1 MRHKLAKRNVVEVI
15 AEGVRAGLTLEAAAA
30 LAGVHRSTLHRW
42 RTAPPGGPDGE
53 RLRELQEAVAEAQAA
68 NLAALVNVAQGMA
81 LSGDGNMIRFLLERR
96 HGWRPEAAVEL
107 RGDRAL
113 GVKSDAE
120 VAEAP
125 TRYVISIPRVDR
137 ICDAFGRDDGAN
149 LGEDFVEG

>member
-15 AEGVRAGLTLEAAAA
+15 AEGVRSGLTLEAAAA

-42 RTAPPGGPDGE
+42 RTAPTGGADADK
-53 RLRELQEAVAEAQAA
+53 LRELQEAVAEAQAA

-113 GVKSDAE
+113 GVKGE
-120 VAEAP
+120 AEAAAEP
-125 TRYVISIPRVDR
+125 TRYIVTIPIVDR
-137 ICDAFGRDDGAN
+137 IGDAFAPGAGAQ
-149 LGEDFVEG
+149 GEEFVER

>member
-15 AEGVRAGLTLEAAAA
+15 AEGVRSGLTLEAAAA

-42 RTAPPGGPDGE
+42 RTAPTGGADADK
-53 RLRELQEAVAEAQAA
+53 LRELQEAVAEAQAA

-113 GVKSDAE
+113 GVKGE
-120 VAEAP
+120 AEAAAEP
-125 TRYVISIPRVDR
+125 TRYIVTIPIVDR
-137 ICDAFGRDDGAN
+137 IGDAFAPGAGA
-149 LGEDFVEG
+149 LGEEFVER

>member
-1 MRHKLAKRNVVEVI
+1 MRHKLAQRNVVEVI

-42 RTAPPGGPDGE
+42 RTAPTGGADADK
-53 RLRELQEAVAEAQAA
+53 LRELQEAVAQAQAA
-68 NLAALVNVAQGMA
+68 NLSALVNVAQGLA

-113 GVKSDAE
+113 GVKTE
-120 VAEAP
+120 AEAAAEP

-137 ICDAFGRDDGAN
+137 IGDAIGHYSGDELGDGLA
-149 LGEDFVEG
+149 ER

>member
-15 AEGVRAGLTLEAAAA
+15 AEGVRSGLTLEAAAA

-42 RTAPPGGPDGE
+42 RAAPPGGPDGE

-68 NLAALVNVAQGMA
+68 NLSALVNVAQGMA

-113 GVKSDAE
+113 GVKGE
-120 VAEAP
+120 AEAAAEP
-125 TRYVISIPRVDR
+125 TRYIVTIPIVER
-137 ICDAFGRDDGAN
+137 IGDAFAPGAGAQ
-149 LGEDFVEG
+149 GEEFVER

>member
-1 MRHKLAKRNVVEVI
+1 MRHKLAQRNVVEVI

-42 RTAPPGGPDGE
+42 RTAPTGGADADK
-53 RLRELQEAVAEAQAA
+53 LRELQEAVAQAQAA

-96 HGWRPEAAVEL
+96 HGWRPEASVEL

-113 GVKSDAE
+113 GVKSE
-120 VAEAP
+120 AEAAAEP
-125 TRYVISIPRVDR
+125 TRYVITIPRADR
-137 ICDAFGRDDGAN
+137 IAGPFGQPSDE
-149 LGEDFVEG
+149 LGGDFAE